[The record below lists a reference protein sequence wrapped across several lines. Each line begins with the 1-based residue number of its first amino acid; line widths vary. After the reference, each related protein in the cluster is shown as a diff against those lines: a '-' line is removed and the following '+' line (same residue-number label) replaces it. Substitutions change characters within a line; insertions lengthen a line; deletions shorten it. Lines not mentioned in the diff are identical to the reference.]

1 MANGTTADP
10 HGRGARRPT
19 EIPAAGWKDI
29 MLRTKRSVTRDSIGL
44 VSAGVAFYLM
54 LAIFPAIAATISI
67 YGLVADPADVER
79 QIQSL
84 MGVMPPQAAEILQ
97 GQMRSVV
104 SASGAGLSI
113 GAIGGIL
120 FSLWSTAKGV
130 KAMMNGLNMAYHEEE
145 QRGFIKLNAV
155 ALMLTVGAVLFLIL
169 ALALVAV
176 LPPVLEAVGLEG
188 VGRLLVQLL
197 RWPLLVGGLI
207 VALAVLY
214 RYGPSRDNPQFQWTS
229 AGAIFAAV
237 MWLIASV
244 MFSVYVSNFGSYNET
259 YGSVGAVV
267 VLMMWFFISSF
278 VILLGAEI
286 NSEME
291 RQTRHDTTEGAPK
304 PMGARGAHA
313 ADTVGKEP
321 P

>member
-10 HGRGARRPT
+10 HGRGASRPT
-19 EIPAAGWKDI
+19 DIPAPGWKDI
-29 MLRTKRSVTRDSIGL
+29 LLRTKRSVTRDSISL

-54 LAIFPAIAATISI
+54 LAVFPAIAATISI

-84 MGVMPPQAAEILQ
+84 MGVMPPQAAQILQ

-145 QRGFIKLNAV
+145 RRGFIKLNAV

-176 LPPVLEAVGLEG
+176 LPPVLE
-188 VGRLLVQLL
+188 

-214 RYGPSRDNPQFQWTS
+214 RYGPSRDNPQWQWTS
-229 AGAIFAAV
+229 AGAISASV

-244 MFSVYVSNFGSYNET
+244 LFSIYVSNFGSYNKT

-291 RQTRHDTTEGAPK
+291 RQTRQDTTEGEPK

-313 ADTVGKEP
+313 ADTVGREP
-321 P
+321 PP